1 MLPPKVQV
9 ARETLDNEFEN
20 TYQDYDEDQIG
31 EGSEADQEDQIDK
44 DAFDQIINE
53 FLEDDKTRRFVKYD
67 NIDEDA

>member
-31 EGSEADQEDQIDK
+31 EGSEAD
-44 DAFDQIINE
+44 
-53 FLEDDKTRRFVKYD
+53 
-67 NIDEDA
+67 